1 MAKHHFH
8 LTARWQGGR
17 NGIGTID
24 AGNLKSEISI
34 PEEMRGPGVGTNPDE
49 MLIGSAAT
57 CYLITLAAMLERA
70 AIPVKELTLETEG
83 VVREERGL
91 KFERIT
97 HRPTVILEATA
108 TAGHLE
114 QTEAATER
122 AERHC
127 MISNAL
133 RGNVELAVEANVSVV
148 KD

>member
-1 MAKHHFH
+1 MAQHHFH
-8 LTARWQGGR
+8 LTAQWEGGR
-17 NGIGTID
+17 NGTGTID
-24 AGNLKSEISI
+24 AGNLKSVISI
-34 PEEMRGPGVGTNPDE
+34 PKEMRGPGVGTNPDE

-57 CYLITLAAMLERA
+57 CYLITLAAMLERQN
-70 AIPVKELTLETEG
+70 IPVQELSLKTEG

-97 HRPTVILEATA
+97 HRPQVILASSATA
-108 TAGHLE
+108 DQRK

-133 RGNVELAVEANVSVV
+133 RGNVELAVEANISTVT
-148 KD
+148 D